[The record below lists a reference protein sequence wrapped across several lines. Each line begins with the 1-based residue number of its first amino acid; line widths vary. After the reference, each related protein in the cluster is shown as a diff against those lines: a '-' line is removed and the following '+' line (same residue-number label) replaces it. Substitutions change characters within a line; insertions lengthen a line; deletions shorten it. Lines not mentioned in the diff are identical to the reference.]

1 MPRSR
6 RRLAA
11 YLAAGTLLVVAGG
24 AVGLVVAVTQTNAG
38 HDWLRSKL
46 LSTVAPSVRGRLYVG
61 AISGGLFSGVT
72 VDSVEL
78 RSADDSLVAAVGRV
92 HVAYALRD
100 LIDKRVFLKRV
111 DLDRPVIHLRQFE
124 DGHWNYNGLFRTS
137 ADSTPKSGP
146 GFGDFIVADSVRVRG
161 LQFALTLAWHPAD
174 SLRGARRDSA
184 IRVALAGRTQGG
196 AEIRRVG
203 RYYNR
208 TYRWSGD
215 ADLPGMRIA
224 RPDSAGLRFQVA
236 RLDLD
241 ETDPPFRW
249 RNIRGDVRILGDTLH
264 ADFPHWDLP
273 GSTGQGHA
281 TVVWGSDLPIRWDIR
296 VHADSMALADV
307 SWVYPT
313 LPTTGGGSMDL
324 YMHNRR
330 GDLRI
335 MEYALSNM
343 DVRTTRSHLTGA
355 MTFAVGAPVLGVQDV
370 DVALQPVNWDLLRT
384 FNGKALPYDFQGTL
398 TGTVKARGGPVNR
411 FAVDDAQVTYDDA
424 HVPGA
429 VSRVRLAGAL
439 DILRPADTRF
449 LGLRVTDAF
458 VDLRTLEFLNPS
470 FPRLRGV
477 VTGSTTLDSLY
488 TDVRLS
494 DARLTHSD
502 GPGAASTFTGGG
514 RVTFGEGPTPT
525 RYDLTLAAEPL
536 SFTTLARSYPL
547 VAVRGSY
554 AGPLRITG
562 ATDSLGLVTTLTGP
576 GGTLAYDGIVNALDP
591 RYGATGAFT
600 GTGLDLRT
608 LFDDQR
614 LPRTTLDLRAS
625 LALVGTGLA
634 DLAGTLRAD
643 LGRSEIGGVR
653 AYGGAA
659 ALRFAGGRMAVDT
672 LRLETAAGQVA
683 GAGGLGLAGPA
694 RDSLRL
700 AISIDS
706 LGGLRRWLS
715 PSAVTAE
722 RAAVA
727 GASPAARAA
736 ARDPVARLVDEATRR
751 PVAGVI
757 ARVAGTAGTDPAAA
771 AAPARDSAGAPAG
784 GATAAAPPATTDSL
798 AGTLRA
804 TVTLAGTLDS
814 AAADGLRASAAV
826 DGRGLVYGGFAA
838 RALTLRVGATSLRS
852 VPNVTLAA
860 TADSASAGAVTF
872 ASAAAHFSGTTA
884 GGRYDVAMGSDSG
897 LSLSGAGH
905 TVSVGDSTVVAL
917 DSARVVPRPGHLW
930 TLAAPTRFVAR
941 GGTALAPGTGEAG
954 GVLALDPFTLRGEGE
969 DLGSRLTLAATLPE
983 RGPVTGTFNAT
994 AVSIQDVA
1002 EVAGAGRAVLPVDG
1016 RLDATVRLTGT
1027 RAEPLLV
1034 ARAGVGALRL
1044 GTGTATARLDSATL
1058 AADYGAHR
1066 LQLDLGA
1073 FAAGRRLLAAT
1084 GSLPIDLALEPSAGR
1099 LPQGTAPSDSLRARV
1114 RADSLDLALVA
1125 ALAPG
1130 VHDARG
1136 HLAATF
1142 DVGGTWKAPRLDG
1155 ELRIPAGSLT
1165 SDASGTRLEDVRADV
1180 ALLGDSVAVRRLS
1193 VRSGGAGDTLA
1204 VTGWVKLA
1212 PADDPALAL
1221 RVTARDFLAVDR
1233 ARVATLAISTPTPL
1247 DIRGTF
1253 GAAQVSGAVRAE
1265 RGRIYIPELVDKRII
1280 DLNEYRDVVDTTV
1293 FRNRTLLPGAPA
1305 AFVANLALNDVR
1317 LSVGDDVWLRNAEAN
1332 IKLGGSLAVTRA
1344 VVQVNG
1350 RAVPQ
1355 LALLGS
1361 LAVERGTYRLDLLP
1375 LAQPSFDVQP
1385 GTLRFFGA
1393 GDLNPVLDIRAVHVV
1408 RQTRQF
1414 TNSPDVHVQV
1424 AIGGTLNQPTLQLSS
1439 TDNPPI
1445 PDTDLISYLVTGEPA
1460 AAIFGNAQSSDQL
1473 AAAAS
1478 IVSRLAGSLVSGAL
1492 SRGNGPFDII
1502 SVETGAV
1509 TADPALAR
1517 STNSFSNILS
1527 STRLGVGGQLGQ
1539 KTFYTFSTGFC
1550 SFSQNSDA
1558 STNLF
1563 NNFTRGLGVRVE
1575 RRVTNTFS
1583 VQVGVEPALAQQACL
1598 TNATTRYFQQTPS
1611 QGSLDFTK
1619 RWTF

>member
-11 YLAAGTLLVVAGG
+11 YVAAGTLLVVAGG
-24 AVGLVVAVTQTNAG
+24 AAGLVFGVTQTDPG
-38 HDWLRSKL
+38 RDWLRRTL
-46 LSTVAPSVRGRLYVG
+46 LSAVAPKVRGSLYVG
-61 AISGGLFSGVT
+61 AIRGGLFSGVT
-72 VDSVEL
+72 VDSVVL
-78 RSADDSLVAAVGRV
+78 RSADDSVVAAVGRV
-92 HVAYALRD
+92 HVEYALRD
-100 LIDKRVFLKRV
+100 LVDRRVLLRRV
-111 DLDRPVIHLRQFE
+111 DVDRPVIHLRQFE
-124 DGHWNYNGLFRTS
+124 DGHWNYNGLFKTS
-137 ADSTPKSGP
+137 GSTTPKQGP

-174 SLRGARRDSA
+174 SLHGARRDSA
-184 IRVALAGRTQGG
+184 IRVALASRTEGG
-196 AEIRRVG
+196 AEIRRSG

-208 TYRWSGD
+208 TYRWNGD
-215 ADLPGMRIA
+215 ADVPAMRLA
-224 RPDSAGLRFQVA
+224 RPDSAGLHFAVG

-249 RNIRGDVRILGDTLH
+249 RNIRGDVRILGDSVW

-281 TVVWGSDLPIRWDIR
+281 KVVWGSDLPIRWNIR

-307 SWVYPT
+307 AWVYPT
-313 LPTTGGGSMDL
+313 LPTTGGGTMDL
-324 YMHNRR
+324 TMRNRR
-330 GDLRI
+330 TDLHVL
-335 MEYALSNM
+335 EYALTNIN
-343 DVRTTRSHLTGA
+343 VRTTRSHLTGA
-355 MTFAVGAPVLGVQDV
+355 MTFAVGGPVLGVQDV
-370 DVALQPVNWDLLRT
+370 DVAMQPVNWDLLRT

-411 FAVDDAQVTYDDA
+411 FVVDDAQIAYHDA

-429 VSRVRLAGAL
+429 VSRVRLAGGL
-439 DILRPADTRF
+439 DILKPADTHFR
-449 LGLRVTDAF
+449 GLRVSDAS

-470 FPRLRGV
+470 FPRLRGLI
-477 VTGSTTLDSLY
+477 TGSTTLDSLY

-494 DARLTHSD
+494 DAHLTHTD
-502 GPGAASTFTGGG
+502 GPGPSSTFTGGG

-525 RYDLTLAAEPL
+525 RYDLTLTAEPL

-547 VAVRGSY
+547 VVVRGSY
-554 AGPLRITG
+554 GGPIRVTG
-562 ATDSLGLVTTLTGP
+562 ATDSLGLVTTLSGP
-576 GGTLAYDGIVNALDP
+576 AGTLAYDGIVNVLDP
-591 RYGATGAFT
+591 RYGATGTFT

-614 LPRTTLDLRAS
+614 MPRTTLGVRAQ
-625 LALVGTGLA
+625 LALIGTGLA
-634 DLAGTLRAD
+634 DLDGTLRAD
-643 LGRSEIGGVR
+643 LGRSDIGGVR
-653 AYGGAA
+653 ADGGAV
-659 ALRFAGGRMAVDT
+659 ALRFAGGRLGVDT
-672 LRLETAAGQVA
+672 LHVETAAGQLA
-683 GAGGLGLAGPA
+683 GAGGLGLAGAA

-700 AISIDS
+700 ALTVDS

-715 PSAVTAE
+715 PAAVTAA
-722 RAAVA
+722 RAAVV

-736 ARDPVARLVDEATRR
+736 ARDPVARLVDQATRQ
-751 PVAGVI
+751 PAAGVF
-757 ARVAGTAGTDPAAA
+757 AQAAQA
-771 AAPARDSAGAPAG
+771 STAPARV
-784 GATAAAPPATTDSL
+784 DSL
-798 AGTLRA
+798 AGSLRA
-804 TVTLAGTLDS
+804 TITLAGTVDTTVV
-814 AAADGLRASAAV
+814 DGLRASAVV
-826 DGRGLVYGGFAA
+826 DGRGLGYGGFGAQT
-838 RALTLRVGATSLRS
+838 LTLRLGGTALRS
-852 VPNVTLAA
+852 TPDVTAA
-860 TADSASAGAVTF
+860 VTADSLSAGSVTF
-872 ASAAAHFSGTTA
+872 ANATARFAGTSAA
-884 GGRYDVAMGSDSG
+884 GRYDVTMGSDSG
-897 LSLSGAGH
+897 LSLAGAGR
-905 TVSVGDSTVVAL
+905 TISAGDSTVIAL

-941 GGTALAPGTGEAG
+941 GGTALDPGSGDTG

-969 DLGSRLTLAATLPE
+969 DVGSRLTLAATLPE
-983 RGPVTGTFNAT
+983 RGAVTGAFDAT

-1002 EVAGAGRAVLPVDG
+1002 EVVGAGRRVVPVDG

-1027 RAEPLLV
+1027 RAEPLFA
-1034 ARAGVGALRL
+1034 ARAEVGALRL
-1044 GTGTATARLDSATL
+1044 GAGASAARLDSTTF
-1058 AADYGAHR
+1058 AADYAAHR
-1066 LQLDLGA
+1066 LRLDLGA
-1073 FAAGRRLLAAT
+1073 FAAGRRLLDAT
-1084 GSLPIDLALEPSAGR
+1084 GALPIDLALEPSAGR
-1099 LPQGTAPSDSLRARV
+1099 LPQGTAPADSLRARV
-1114 RADSLDLALVA
+1114 RADSLDLALLA

-1136 HLAATF
+1136 GLSATF
-1142 DVGGTWKAPRLDG
+1142 DVGGTWRAPRLDG
-1155 ELRIPAGSLT
+1155 ELRIPVGAFSVE
-1165 SDASGTRLEDVRADV
+1165 ASGTRLENVHADV
-1180 ALLGDSVAVRRLS
+1180 GLLGDSVAVRRFS
-1193 VRSGGAGDTLA
+1193 VQSGTAGDTLA
-1204 VTGWVKLA
+1204 VAGWLKLT
-1212 PADDPALAL
+1212 PDGDPAFAV

-1233 ARVATLAISTPTPL
+1233 PRLATLAISTPTPL
-1247 DIRGTF
+1247 EITGSFR
-1253 GAAQVSGAVRAE
+1253 AAQVTGAVRAE
-1265 RGRIYIPELVDKRII
+1265 RGRIYIPELVDKRIV

-1293 FRNRTLLPGAPA
+1293 IRNRTLLPGAPA

-1344 VVQVNG
+1344 VAQVNG
-1350 RAVPQ
+1350 HAVPQ

-1375 LAQPSFDVQP
+1375 LAQPSFDVEP

-1393 GDLNPVLDIRAVHVV
+1393 GDLNPALDIRAVHVV

-1439 TDNPPI
+1439 ADNPPI

-1502 SVETGAV
+1502 SVETGAI

-1517 STNSFSNILS
+1517 STNSFANILS

-1550 SFSQNSDA
+1550 SFSQNTDA
-1558 STNLF
+1558 STSLF

-1575 RRVTNTFS
+1575 RRVTNSFS
-1583 VQVGVEPALAQQACL
+1583 IQVGVEPALQQQACL
-1598 TNATTRYFQQTPS
+1598 ANASTRYFQQTPS